1 MANKRITAEDL
12 AAMGIHTED
21 GNVYQVKKNCTVTM
35 PASSPK
41 PLSAKA
47 LGLGEQTNCT
57 VTMGNR
63 RSKYNAQRTEVEGIT
78 FDSKKEA
85 ARWEELQLMLR
96 AGEITELRRQVAF
109 GLTVNGE
116 LVGTYKAD
124 YVYRDKQGKRVVE
137 DVKGLRTDVYLLK
150 RRLMLACHGIEVQ
163 EV

>member
-1 MANKRITAEDL
+1 MASKRITSEDL

-41 PLSAKA
+41 PLADKS
-47 LGLGEQTNCT
+47 LGLGEQNNCK
-57 VTMGNR
+57 VTMDKR
-63 RSKYNAQRTEVEGIT
+63 RSKYNAQRTEVDGIQ

-85 ARWEELQLMLR
+85 ARWEQLQLMLR
-96 AGEITELRRQVAF
+96 SGEISDLRRQVAF

-124 YVYRDKQGKRVVE
+124 FTYRDKAGKRVVE
-137 DVKGLRTDVYLLK
+137 DVKGVHTDVYLLK
-150 RRLMLACHGIEVQ
+150 RRLMLACHGIEIQ

>member
-1 MANKRITAEDL
+1 MSKRWTSADIERLRPGVLSTSGPGTNE
-12 AAMGIHTED
+12 GSGQTEVRD
-21 GNVYQVKKNCTVTM
+21 K
-35 PASSPK
+35 
-41 PLSAKA
+41 
-47 LGLGEQTNCT
+47 
-57 VTMGNR
+57 R
-63 RSKYNAQRTEVEGIT
+63 RSKYNAQRTEVDGIT

-124 YVYRDKQGKRVVE
+124 FVYRDKRGKRVVE

-150 RRLMLACHGIEVQ
+150 RRLMLACHGIEIQ